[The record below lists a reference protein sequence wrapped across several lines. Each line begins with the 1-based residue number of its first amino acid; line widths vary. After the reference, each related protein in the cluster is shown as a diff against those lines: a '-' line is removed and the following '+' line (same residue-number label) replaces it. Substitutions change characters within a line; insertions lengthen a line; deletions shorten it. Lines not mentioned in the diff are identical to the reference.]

1 REHLPVDDVAR
12 LLPELVH
19 PHPGGFTR
27 DTGRMFLGAAA
38 QAELYTAVSA
48 RWGIELRD
56 PTADRRLVELAVT
69 QPEWW
74 RRHKGEWRAIPRA
87 AMRDV
92 LPTEIVDRQTLG
104 AQQPDWLDRLTVAR
118 HEILAELEEMRD
130 HHASYDLID
139 VERLDALVADWPD
152 RSRMTDPRVVREYQ
166 LALARAVSLS
176 RYLRWFEGRAKRVR
190 AGGPAVVSIPRR

>member
-1 REHLPVDDVAR
+1 
-12 LLPELVH
+12 
-19 PHPGGFTR
+19 
-27 DTGRMFLGAAA
+27 MFLGAAA
-38 QAELYTAVSA
+38 QAELYAAVRA